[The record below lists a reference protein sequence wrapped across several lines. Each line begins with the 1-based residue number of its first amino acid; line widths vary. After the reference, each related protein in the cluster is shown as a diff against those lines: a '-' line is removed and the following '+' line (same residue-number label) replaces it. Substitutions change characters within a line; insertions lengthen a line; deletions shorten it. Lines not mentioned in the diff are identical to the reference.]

1 MTICAF
7 RYQAQDFIARPSGA
21 LFWPSQDALIV
32 ADLHL
37 GKSARMARRGG
48 ALLPPFETRATL
60 ERLNAEL
67 TASGAAR
74 LICVGDSFDD
84 DMAIAD
90 LGDAR
95 RLIEDMCRRHAAL
108 WITGNHDPSPGELP
122 GRIVPEAQIA
132 GLTLRHIA
140 ALGPDISGHYH
151 PKLRIAGQRLPA
163 FLIGADHLILPAF
176 GAYTGGLD
184 HDAPALVGLVPEGR
198 AIVTG
203 RAARMVPLPLPA
215 APKGGRARLARR
227 RAGPPVSN

>member
-1 MTICAF
+1 MTTCAF
-7 RYQAQDFIARPSGA
+7 RYHEQEFIARPSGA

-32 ADLHL
+32 ADLHF
-37 GKSARMARRGG
+37 GKSSRMARRGG

-60 ERLNAEL
+60 ERLGAEL
-67 TASGAAR
+67 IASGAAR
-74 LICVGDSFDD
+74 LICLGDSFDD
-84 DMAIAD
+84 DRAIAE
-90 LGDAR
+90 LGGAR
-95 RLIEDMCRRHAAL
+95 GLIEDLCHQHETL
-108 WITGNHDPSPGELP
+108 WITGNHDPAPGELP

-151 PKLRIAGQRLPA
+151 PKIRIAGQRLPA

-184 HDAPALVGLVPEGR
+184 YDAPALVDLVPEGR

-203 RAARMVPLPLPA
+203 RAARMVPMPLPGA
-215 APKGGRARLARR
+215 LNGGRARLLRR
-227 RAGPPVSN
+227 SKS